1 MLSIFKITAEE
12 IQSLSD
18 THARELVSRLC
29 RAELRS
35 KGLSEASVTW
45 GGDQRA
51 ADGGVD
57 VRVNVSPEVEIDGY
71 IPKSSVVFQVKAE
84 IFHQPKFLVK

>member
-1 MLSIFKITAEE
+1 MHPIFQVTAEE
-12 IQSLSD
+12 IQDLSD

-35 KGLSEASVTW
+35 KGLSEAFVTW

-51 ADGGVD
+51 KDGGVD
-57 VRVNVSPEVEIDGY
+57 VRVNITPSVTINGY
-71 IPKSSVVFQVKAE
+71 PQSTTQ
-84 IFHQPKFLVK
+84 